1 MKKKKSKRR
10 AAQLPSSF
18 YTKLYNLDYQVKE
31 NEDIRQIRKIQD
43 TKSIYL
49 FHYGCW
55 CTNSKYNIS

>member
-18 YTKLYNLDYQVKE
+18 YTKLYNLGYQVK
-31 NEDIRQIRKIQD
+31 IREMKIDKIQD
-43 TKSIYL
+43 KKSIYL

-55 CTNSKYNIS
+55 CTNSKYGIS